1 MSWVPTALART
12 VRRAERVACAA
23 VPEIGLSSNEAS
35 RAAADKLAAH
45 LRDEDGNARVD
56 NATAFQLLSY
66 LEALTALDRRDH
78 HQAVVGLFPIA
89 AARYVE
95 RGFASGNGRPDPLL
109 ANALYLFG
117 REYLRY
123 AQWSLSGEF
132 FYHAFTTTEKPE
144 LASRNATLALICLFN
159 SDDRET
165 YRTLRSQMDE
175 AAETNEALRRVMTA
189 MDIIQLGDQLP
200 SDLEW
205 FEPLWSFGRLAGSLI
220 TERAVMALNDAGR
233 YQEALVHCDITQEIL
248 ADTPSEHWIHAAI
261 RQQRAR
267 ALHGAGA
274 AEEALSEAL
283 AAWDLSEDL
292 RYGSCDHP
300 LRESMWARYLTARQ
314 IALDCAVRK
323 GEPDLVAAF
332 IEKDRLRAS
341 LAATIETV
349 TSPDPATQVEVTSSE
364 RPGEV
369 SAPGPSESTAPAA
382 FFLALED
389 AMNATTLVP
398 PPPSAGG
405 RRFQDSV
412 PWWLGISRYGSSV
425 YWSVF
430 QHGVPLECGAIDLV
444 DDHSLNDV
452 LLGIDADVGAFAF
465 GATSDGAPPNFD
477 PIHHLAEWGTAEERI
492 ASLSLGRLLPPS
504 LVTALTAA
512 SAEQPVELVI
522 AAGSG
527 LSGVPWPVV
536 QVGGADRGGFRLIE
550 RARIRHSISQQV
562 DERRAT
568 QPPNAPLELL
578 VAVDDP
584 QGDLSGSSAF
594 LTSNARRY
602 FGAAS
607 TPSRD
612 AKAALRA
619 ALHEE
624 CVGHPPGIFYYR
636 GHAHSW
642 SDPARACLDLPKS
655 LDPGEDSLA
664 VYAGE
669 FFGRFEDGSAYLPL
683 PSRVVLSCCSSAG
696 RSLFGGEAVGLAAA
710 CILGGGAREV
720 VATGYDIPDSSFA
733 TAFDDLLAEAMTSP
747 LPHDLALR
755 RLQLRMYDEWRIFSV
770 RGGVTSDEDI
780 THPNPMVWAM
790 YQAI

>member
-12 VRRAERVACAA
+12 VRRAERIACVA
-23 VPEIGLSSNEAS
+23 VPEIGSSSNEAS
-35 RAAADKLAAH
+35 RAVAEKLDAH
-45 LRDEDGNARVD
+45 LNDKDGNARVD
-56 NATAFQLLSY
+56 NAPAFQLLSY
-66 LEALTALDRRDH
+66 LEALTALDRGDH
-78 HQAVVGLFPIA
+78 HKAVLGLFPTA

-95 RGFASGNGRPDPLL
+95 RGFGSGNGRPDPLL
-109 ANALYLFG
+109 ANALFLFG

-132 FYHAFTTTEKPE
+132 FYHATTATNKPE
-144 LASRNATLALICLFN
+144 LASRNATLALICLYN
-159 SDDRET
+159 SDDPGT
-165 YRTLRSQMDE
+165 YRELRSQMDE
-175 AAETNEALRRVMTA
+175 AAEINEALRRVIAA
-189 MDIIQLGDQLP
+189 MDIIQMGDQLP
-200 SDLEW
+200 SDLDW
-205 FEPLWSFGRLAGSLI
+205 FMPLWNFGRLAGSLI
-220 TERAVMALNDAGR
+220 TERAIMALNDAGR
-233 YQEALVHCDITQEIL
+233 HEEALVHCDITQEIL
-248 ADTPSEHWIHAAI
+248 ADTPSEQWIHAAI

-267 ALHGAGA
+267 ALYGTGTV
-274 AEEALSEAL
+274 EESLSEAL

-292 RYGSCDHP
+292 RYGACDHP
-300 LRESMWARYLTARQ
+300 LRESMWMRYLPARQ
-314 IALDCAVRK
+314 IALGCAVRK
-323 GEPDLVAAF
+323 GKPELVAAF

-341 LAATIETV
+341 LAATLETV
-349 TSPDPATQVEVTSSE
+349 SSPGPVTEVKATSPAGS
-364 RPGEV
+364 GEA
-369 SAPGPSESTAPAA
+369 SAAGPSESTAPAA
-382 FFLALED
+382 FFSALED

-398 PPPSAGG
+398 PAAAGG
-405 RRFQDSV
+405 HHFQDSV
-412 PWWLGISRYGSSV
+412 PWWFGISRYGSSV
-425 YWSVF
+425 YWSVL
-430 QHGVPLECGAIDLV
+430 QHGVPLECGVIDLTS
-444 DDHSLNDV
+444 DHSLNDV
-452 LLGIDADVGAFAF
+452 LLGIDADVGGFAF
-465 GATSDGAPPNFD
+465 GVTSDGAPPTFD
-477 PIHHLAEWGTAEERI
+477 PIHHLSEWGTADERI

-504 LVTALTAA
+504 LVTAMTAA
-512 SAEQPVELVI
+512 SVEQPVELVI

-527 LSGVPWPVV
+527 LSGVPWPIA
-536 QVGGADRGGFRLIE
+536 QVGGTDRDGFRLVE

-568 QPPNAPLELL
+568 QSPSAPLDLL

-594 LTSNARRY
+594 LASNARQY
-602 FGAAS
+602 FGATS
-607 TPSRD
+607 VPRSD
-612 AKAALRA
+612 AKAALRE

-624 CVGHPPGIFYYR
+624 CAGHPPGIFYYR

-655 LDPGEDSLA
+655 LEPGEDSLA
-664 VYAGE
+664 IYAGE

-733 TAFDDLLAEAMTSP
+733 TAFDDLLAEAMTCP

-780 THPNPMVWAM
+780 THPHPMVWAM